1 MQGIG
6 YDACMRMKTEFI
18 ADCLHLLDTQRP
30 LDLKV
35 REVINDWD
43 ASYQE
48 LPRRH
53 VVEISPTGSR
63 CRLSLIAHEL
73 VHAKIV
79 EMHPDAPDHGSK
91 FRKTAKRLQKQLE
104 AIGWV
109 FKDKIYLKGVD
120 K

>member
-1 MQGIG
+1 MRGIG
-6 YDACMRMKTEFI
+6 YDACMRMKTEFV
-18 ADCLHLLDTQRP
+18 ADCLHLLDIQRP

-48 LPRRH
+48 EARRH
-53 VVEISPTGSR
+53 VVTVSPTGSR

-79 EMHPDAPDHGSK
+79 ETRPNAADHGWH
-91 FRKTAKRLQKQLE
+91 FRRTANRLQKQLE
-104 AIGWV
+104 AIGWK
-109 FKDKIYLKGVD
+109 FKDKIYIKGVD